1 VSRRPFVKVC
11 GITTRNDA
19 ECAAGLGADAL
30 GFVFWPKS
38 PRYIPP
44 AAARRIIDGVGP
56 LTTAVGIFVDARVD
70 EIHRAVLDAQ
80 IDVVQLHGDEP
91 RELLSQLT
99 RPVIRAVGL
108 RAAGPVTPIE
118 SLPPDVTVLLDVHD
132 PRRRGGTGRQ
142 VDWAVA
148 ARWARQR
155 RVILSGGLRPDNVRT
170 AIRQV
175 APYGID
181 VSSGVE
187 STPGTKDAGKLR
199 AFFTEIEAERG
210 SAATDVEVSHD

>member
-1 VSRRPFVKVC
+1 MSRAPFVKVC
-11 GITTRNDA
+11 GITTSNDA

-44 AAARRIIDGVGP
+44 ADARRIIERIGP
-56 LTTAVGIFVDARVD
+56 LTTAVGVFVNASAG
-70 EIHRAVLDAQ
+70 EIHRAVLDAR

-91 RELLSQLT
+91 RELLSALT
-99 RPVIRAVGL
+99 RPVIRTVGVE
-108 RAAGPVTPIE
+108 AAGPVVSIE
-118 SLPPDVTVLLDVHD
+118 SPPPDVTVLLDVHD
-132 PRRRGGTGRQ
+132 PGRRGGTGRQ
-142 VDWAVA
+142 VDWDVA
-148 ARWARQR
+148 ARWALRR
-155 RVILSGGLRPDNVRT
+155 RVILSGGLRPGNVRA

-187 STPGTKDAGKLR
+187 ASPGTKDTVKLR
-199 AFFTEIEAERG
+199 EFFVEIEAERRF
-210 SAATDVEVSHD
+210 AVMEVEEHHD